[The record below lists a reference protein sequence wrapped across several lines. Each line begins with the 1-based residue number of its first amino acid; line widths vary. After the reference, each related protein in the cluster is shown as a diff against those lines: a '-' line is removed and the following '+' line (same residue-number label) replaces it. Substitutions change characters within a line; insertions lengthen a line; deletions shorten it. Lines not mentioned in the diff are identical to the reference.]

1 MLCKVASGSLVAVRW
16 RKAIDGGFLQI
27 LLDFF
32 LKTWYHIE
40 NKRQKPHSAE
50 KGENMQLL
58 ESGQMYLET
67 VYLLS
72 KKKANVRSIDI
83 CEEMGFSKPSVSRAV
98 SLLRSGGYLNMDK
111 DGYLTLTETGLEVA
125 SKMYERHGLLTSFL
139 VSLGVPEDIA
149 EEDACKIEHHISDAS
164 FDAIKKHIDNK

>member
-1 MLCKVASGSLVAVRW
+1 
-16 RKAIDGGFLQI
+16 
-27 LLDFF
+27 
-32 LKTWYHIE
+32 
-40 NKRQKPHSAE
+40 
-50 KGENMQLL
+50 MQLL

-125 SKMYERHGLLTSFL
+125 SKMYERHSILTGLLT
-139 VSLGVPEDIA
+139 SLGVPEDIA
-149 EEDACKIEHHISDAS
+149 ETDACKIEHHISDVS
-164 FDAIKKHIDNK
+164 FEAIKSYVEGK